1 MYTFEE
7 IRGNTPLVEQLRRS
21 AASGRSS
28 HAYLFLGGAGAGKR
42 LIANTFAKALQCEGE
57 KRPCDSCKSCHA
69 FNHGNHPDVI
79 YFQPLK
85 NGKTYTI
92 EDVREQLLETVDLKP
107 FQYEKKIYIIEK
119 ADTLNIQSQNAL
131 LKTLEEPPAHAVF
144 LLLAERAEAF
154 LPTILSRVV
163 VMKIRPLSAETIADY
178 LMQAGHLAEESHI
191 LSAYAQG
198 RIGQALELV
207 EDEGFREM
215 RQDILG
221 KLEALPS
228 MSEGDAY
235 LLAKD
240 FEVYKNDLRFLDIM
254 ELWYRDL
261 LTAKSLREEGY
272 LIQRDKKD
280 AIFRAAKEQNLS
292 LNPTKISGICGRL
305 MCCLKYEEDVYEE
318 LNKKLPRVG
327 DIISTPDGT
336 GEILTTNVLMQQVKA
351 AVRKVEN
358 DPPTIGFYHVDE
370 IKLIRSKKKR
380 KQNPE
385 GEKHHEE

>member
-221 KLEALPS
+221 KLEVLPS

-240 FEVYKNDLRFLDIM
+240 LEGYKNDLRFLDIM

-280 AIFRAAKEQNLS
+280 AIFRAAKEPAAL
-292 LNPTKISGICGRL
+292 LA
-305 MCCLKYEEDVYEE
+305 
-318 LNKKLPRVG
+318 KKA
-327 DIISTPDGT
+327 
-336 GEILTTNVLMQQVKA
+336 A
-351 AVRKVEN
+351 AVRTARMRLAQNANFRLTMEVM
-358 DPPTIGFYHVDE
+358 
-370 IKLIRSKKKR
+370 LIDLKETGK
-380 KQNPE
+380 
-385 GEKHHEE
+385 

>member
-221 KLEALPS
+221 KLEVLPS

-240 FEVYKNDLRFLDIM
+240 LEGYKNDLRFLDIM

-280 AIFRAAKEQNLS
+280 AIFRATKEPAALLAK
-292 LNPTKISGICGRL
+292 KA
-305 MCCLKYEEDVYEE
+305 
-318 LNKKLPRVG
+318 
-327 DIISTPDGT
+327 
-336 GEILTTNVLMQQVKA
+336 A
-351 AVRKVEN
+351 AVR
-358 DPPTIGFYHVDE
+358 TARMR
-370 IKLIRSKKKR
+370 LA
-380 KQNPE
+380 QNANFRLTME
-385 GEKHHEE
+385 VMLMDLKETGK

>member
-1 MYTFEE
+1 MYTFDE

-280 AIFRAAKEQNLS
+280 AIFRAAKEPATL
-292 LNPTKISGICGRL
+292 LA
-305 MCCLKYEEDVYEE
+305 
-318 LNKKLPRVG
+318 KKA
-327 DIISTPDGT
+327 
-336 GEILTTNVLMQQVKA
+336 A
-351 AVRKVEN
+351 AVR
-358 DPPTIGFYHVDE
+358 TARMR
-370 IKLIRSKKKR
+370 LA
-380 KQNPE
+380 QNANFRLTME
-385 GEKHHEE
+385 VMLMDLKETGK

>member
-69 FNHGNHPDVI
+69 FNHGDHPDVI

-221 KLEALPS
+221 KLEVLPS

-240 FEVYKNDLRFLDIM
+240 LEGYKNDLRFLDIM

-280 AIFRAAKEQNLS
+280 AIFRAAKEPAAL
-292 LNPTKISGICGRL
+292 LA
-305 MCCLKYEEDVYEE
+305 
-318 LNKKLPRVG
+318 KKA
-327 DIISTPDGT
+327 
-336 GEILTTNVLMQQVKA
+336 A
-351 AVRKVEN
+351 AVR
-358 DPPTIGFYHVDE
+358 TARMR
-370 IKLIRSKKKR
+370 LA
-380 KQNPE
+380 QNANFRLTME
-385 GEKHHEE
+385 VMLMDLKETGK

>member
-240 FEVYKNDLRFLDIM
+240 LEGYKNDLRFLYIM

-280 AIFRAAKEQNLS
+280 AIFRAAKEPAAL
-292 LNPTKISGICGRL
+292 LA
-305 MCCLKYEEDVYEE
+305 
-318 LNKKLPRVG
+318 KKA
-327 DIISTPDGT
+327 
-336 GEILTTNVLMQQVKA
+336 A
-351 AVRKVEN
+351 AVR
-358 DPPTIGFYHVDE
+358 TARMR
-370 IKLIRSKKKR
+370 LA
-380 KQNPE
+380 QNANFRLTME
-385 GEKHHEE
+385 VMLMDLKETGK

>member
-1 MYTFEE
+1 M
-7 IRGNTPLVEQLRRS
+7 
-21 AASGRSS
+21 
-28 HAYLFLGGAGAGKR
+28 
-42 LIANTFAKALQCEGE
+42 IAITFAKALQCEGE

-240 FEVYKNDLRFLDIM
+240 LEGYKNDLRFLDIM

-280 AIFRAAKEQNLS
+280 AIFRAAKEPAAL
-292 LNPTKISGICGRL
+292 LA
-305 MCCLKYEEDVYEE
+305 
-318 LNKKLPRVG
+318 KKA
-327 DIISTPDGT
+327 
-336 GEILTTNVLMQQVKA
+336 A
-351 AVRKVEN
+351 AVR
-358 DPPTIGFYHVDE
+358 TARMR
-370 IKLIRSKKKR
+370 LA
-380 KQNPE
+380 QNANFRLTME
-385 GEKHHEE
+385 VMLMDLKETGK

>member
-57 KRPCDSCKSCHA
+57 KRPCDICKSCHA

-235 LLAKD
+235 LLAKE

-280 AIFRAAKEQNLS
+280 AIFRAAKEPAAL
-292 LNPTKISGICGRL
+292 LA
-305 MCCLKYEEDVYEE
+305 
-318 LNKKLPRVG
+318 KKA
-327 DIISTPDGT
+327 
-336 GEILTTNVLMQQVKA
+336 A
-351 AVRKVEN
+351 AVR
-358 DPPTIGFYHVDE
+358 TARMR
-370 IKLIRSKKKR
+370 LA
-380 KQNPE
+380 QNANFRLTME
-385 GEKHHEE
+385 VMLMDLKETGK

>member
-69 FNHGNHPDVI
+69 FNHGNHPDMI

-92 EDVREQLLETVDLKP
+92 GDVREQLLETVDLKP

-280 AIFRAAKEQNLS
+280 AIFRAAKEPAAL
-292 LNPTKISGICGRL
+292 LA
-305 MCCLKYEEDVYEE
+305 
-318 LNKKLPRVG
+318 KKA
-327 DIISTPDGT
+327 
-336 GEILTTNVLMQQVKA
+336 A
-351 AVRKVEN
+351 AVR
-358 DPPTIGFYHVDE
+358 TARMR
-370 IKLIRSKKKR
+370 LA
-380 KQNPE
+380 QNANFRLTME
-385 GEKHHEE
+385 VMLMDLKETGK

>member
-7 IRGNTPLVEQLRRS
+7 IQGNTPLVEQLRRS

-215 RQDILG
+215 RQDILS

-240 FEVYKNDLRFLDIM
+240 LEGYKNDLRFLDIM

-280 AIFRAAKEQNLS
+280 AIFRAAKEPAAL
-292 LNPTKISGICGRL
+292 LA
-305 MCCLKYEEDVYEE
+305 
-318 LNKKLPRVG
+318 KKA
-327 DIISTPDGT
+327 
-336 GEILTTNVLMQQVKA
+336 A
-351 AVRKVEN
+351 AVR
-358 DPPTIGFYHVDE
+358 TARMR
-370 IKLIRSKKKR
+370 LA
-380 KQNPE
+380 QNANFRLTME
-385 GEKHHEE
+385 VMLMDLKETGK

>member
-1 MYTFEE
+1 MYTFGE

-280 AIFRAAKEQNLS
+280 AIFRAAKEPAAL
-292 LNPTKISGICGRL
+292 LA
-305 MCCLKYEEDVYEE
+305 
-318 LNKKLPRVG
+318 KKA
-327 DIISTPDGT
+327 
-336 GEILTTNVLMQQVKA
+336 A
-351 AVRKVEN
+351 AVR
-358 DPPTIGFYHVDE
+358 TARMR
-370 IKLIRSKKKR
+370 LA
-380 KQNPE
+380 QNANFRLTME
-385 GEKHHEE
+385 VMLMDLKETGK

>member
-131 LKTLEEPPAHAVF
+131 LKTLEEPPAHVVF
-144 LLLAERAEAF
+144 LLLAERAETF

-207 EDEGFREM
+207 EDECFREM

-240 FEVYKNDLRFLDIM
+240 LEGYKNDLRFLDIM

-280 AIFRAAKEQNLS
+280 AIFRAAKEPAAL
-292 LNPTKISGICGRL
+292 LA
-305 MCCLKYEEDVYEE
+305 
-318 LNKKLPRVG
+318 KKA
-327 DIISTPDGT
+327 
-336 GEILTTNVLMQQVKA
+336 A
-351 AVRKVEN
+351 AVR
-358 DPPTIGFYHVDE
+358 TARMR
-370 IKLIRSKKKR
+370 LA
-380 KQNPE
+380 QNANFRLTME
-385 GEKHHEE
+385 VMLMDLKETGK

>member
-131 LKTLEEPPAHAVF
+131 LKTLEEPPTHAVF

-235 LLAKD
+235 LLAKE

-280 AIFRAAKEQNLS
+280 AIFRAAKEPAAL
-292 LNPTKISGICGRL
+292 LA
-305 MCCLKYEEDVYEE
+305 
-318 LNKKLPRVG
+318 KKA
-327 DIISTPDGT
+327 
-336 GEILTTNVLMQQVKA
+336 A
-351 AVRKVEN
+351 AVRTARMRLAQN
-358 DPPTIGFYHVDE
+358 ANFRLTIEVMLMDLKETG
-370 IKLIRSKKKR
+370 K
-380 KQNPE
+380 
-385 GEKHHEE
+385 

>member
-240 FEVYKNDLRFLDIM
+240 LEGYKNDLRFLDIM

-261 LTAKSLREEGY
+261 LTAKSMREEGY

-280 AIFRAAKEQNLS
+280 AIFRAAKEPAAL
-292 LNPTKISGICGRL
+292 LA
-305 MCCLKYEEDVYEE
+305 
-318 LNKKLPRVG
+318 KKA
-327 DIISTPDGT
+327 
-336 GEILTTNVLMQQVKA
+336 A
-351 AVRKVEN
+351 AVR
-358 DPPTIGFYHVDE
+358 TARMR
-370 IKLIRSKKKR
+370 LA
-380 KQNPE
+380 QNANFRLTME
-385 GEKHHEE
+385 VMLMDLKETGK

>member
-131 LKTLEEPPAHAVF
+131 LKTLEEPPAHVVF
-144 LLLAERAEAF
+144 LLLAERAETF

-240 FEVYKNDLRFLDIM
+240 LEGYKNDLRFLDIM

-261 LTAKSLREEGY
+261 LTAKSLWEEGY

-280 AIFRAAKEQNLS
+280 AIFRAAKEPAAL
-292 LNPTKISGICGRL
+292 LA
-305 MCCLKYEEDVYEE
+305 
-318 LNKKLPRVG
+318 KKA
-327 DIISTPDGT
+327 
-336 GEILTTNVLMQQVKA
+336 A
-351 AVRKVEN
+351 AVR
-358 DPPTIGFYHVDE
+358 TARMR
-370 IKLIRSKKKR
+370 LA
-380 KQNPE
+380 QNANFRLTME
-385 GEKHHEE
+385 VMLMDLKETGK

>member
-221 KLEALPS
+221 KLEVLPS

-240 FEVYKNDLRFLDIM
+240 LEGYKNDLRFLDIM

-272 LIQRDKKD
+272 LIQRDTKD
-280 AIFRAAKEQNLS
+280 AIFRAAKEPAAL
-292 LNPTKISGICGRL
+292 LA
-305 MCCLKYEEDVYEE
+305 
-318 LNKKLPRVG
+318 KKA
-327 DIISTPDGT
+327 
-336 GEILTTNVLMQQVKA
+336 A
-351 AVRKVEN
+351 AVR
-358 DPPTIGFYHVDE
+358 TARMR
-370 IKLIRSKKKR
+370 LA
-380 KQNPE
+380 QNANFRLTME
-385 GEKHHEE
+385 VMLMDLKETGK

>member
-178 LMQAGHLAEESHI
+178 LMQAGHVAEESHI

-240 FEVYKNDLRFLDIM
+240 LEGYKNDLRFLDIM

-280 AIFRAAKEQNLS
+280 AIFRAAKEPAAL
-292 LNPTKISGICGRL
+292 LA
-305 MCCLKYEEDVYEE
+305 
-318 LNKKLPRVG
+318 KKA
-327 DIISTPDGT
+327 
-336 GEILTTNVLMQQVKA
+336 A
-351 AVRKVEN
+351 AVR
-358 DPPTIGFYHVDE
+358 TARMR
-370 IKLIRSKKKR
+370 LA
-380 KQNPE
+380 QNANFRLTME
-385 GEKHHEE
+385 VMLMDLKETGK

>member
-7 IRGNTPLVEQLRRS
+7 IRGNAPLVEQLRRS

-163 VMKIRPLSAETIADY
+163 VMKIRPLSAETVADY
-178 LMQAGHLAEESHI
+178 LMQAGHSAEESHI

-198 RIGQALELV
+198 RIGQALELI

-240 FEVYKNDLRFLDIM
+240 LEGYKNDLRFLDIM

-272 LIQRDKKD
+272 LIQKDKKD
-280 AIFRAAKEQNLS
+280 AIFRAAKEPAAVLA
-292 LNPTKISGICGRL
+292 
-305 MCCLKYEEDVYEE
+305 
-318 LNKKLPRVG
+318 KKA
-327 DIISTPDGT
+327 
-336 GEILTTNVLMQQVKA
+336 A
-351 AVRKVEN
+351 AVR
-358 DPPTIGFYHVDE
+358 TARMR
-370 IKLIRSKKKR
+370 LA
-380 KQNPE
+380 QNANFRLTME
-385 GEKHHEE
+385 VMLMDLKETGK

>member
-144 LLLAERAEAF
+144 LLLSERAEAF

-221 KLEALPS
+221 KLEVLPS

-240 FEVYKNDLRFLDIM
+240 LEGYKNDLRFLDIM

-280 AIFRAAKEQNLS
+280 AIFRAAKEPAAL
-292 LNPTKISGICGRL
+292 LA
-305 MCCLKYEEDVYEE
+305 
-318 LNKKLPRVG
+318 KKA
-327 DIISTPDGT
+327 
-336 GEILTTNVLMQQVKA
+336 A
-351 AVRKVEN
+351 AVR
-358 DPPTIGFYHVDE
+358 TARMR
-370 IKLIRSKKKR
+370 LA
-380 KQNPE
+380 QNANFRLTME
-385 GEKHHEE
+385 VMLMDLKETGK

>member
-178 LMQAGHLAEESHI
+178 LMQTGHLAEESHI

-280 AIFRAAKEQNLS
+280 AIFRAAKEPAAL
-292 LNPTKISGICGRL
+292 LA
-305 MCCLKYEEDVYEE
+305 
-318 LNKKLPRVG
+318 KKA
-327 DIISTPDGT
+327 
-336 GEILTTNVLMQQVKA
+336 A
-351 AVRKVEN
+351 AVR
-358 DPPTIGFYHVDE
+358 TARMR
-370 IKLIRSKKKR
+370 LA
-380 KQNPE
+380 QNANFRLTME
-385 GEKHHEE
+385 VMLMDLKETGK

>member
-131 LKTLEEPPAHAVF
+131 LKTLEEPPAQAVF

-221 KLEALPS
+221 KLEVLPS

-240 FEVYKNDLRFLDIM
+240 LEGYKNDLRFLDIM

-280 AIFRAAKEQNLS
+280 AIFRAAKEPAAL
-292 LNPTKISGICGRL
+292 LA
-305 MCCLKYEEDVYEE
+305 
-318 LNKKLPRVG
+318 KKA
-327 DIISTPDGT
+327 
-336 GEILTTNVLMQQVKA
+336 A
-351 AVRKVEN
+351 AVR
-358 DPPTIGFYHVDE
+358 TARMR
-370 IKLIRSKKKR
+370 LA
-380 KQNPE
+380 QNANFRLTME
-385 GEKHHEE
+385 VMLMDLKETGK

>member
-191 LSAYAQG
+191 LSACAQG

-221 KLEALPS
+221 KLEVLPS

-240 FEVYKNDLRFLDIM
+240 LEGYKNDLRFLDIM

-280 AIFRAAKEQNLS
+280 AIFRAAKEPAAL
-292 LNPTKISGICGRL
+292 LA
-305 MCCLKYEEDVYEE
+305 
-318 LNKKLPRVG
+318 KKA
-327 DIISTPDGT
+327 
-336 GEILTTNVLMQQVKA
+336 A
-351 AVRKVEN
+351 AVR
-358 DPPTIGFYHVDE
+358 TARMR
-370 IKLIRSKKKR
+370 LA
-380 KQNPE
+380 QNANFRLTME
-385 GEKHHEE
+385 VMLMDLKETGK

>member
-178 LMQAGHLAEESHI
+178 LMQAGHLAEGSHI
-191 LSAYAQG
+191 LSAYAQR

-221 KLEALPS
+221 KLEVLPS

-240 FEVYKNDLRFLDIM
+240 LEGYKNDLRFLDIM

-280 AIFRAAKEQNLS
+280 AIFRAAKEPAAL
-292 LNPTKISGICGRL
+292 LA
-305 MCCLKYEEDVYEE
+305 
-318 LNKKLPRVG
+318 KKA
-327 DIISTPDGT
+327 
-336 GEILTTNVLMQQVKA
+336 A
-351 AVRKVEN
+351 AVR
-358 DPPTIGFYHVDE
+358 TARMR
-370 IKLIRSKKKR
+370 LA
-380 KQNPE
+380 QNANFRLTME
-385 GEKHHEE
+385 VMLMDLKETGK

>member
-131 LKTLEEPPAHAVF
+131 LKTLEEPTAHAVF

-221 KLEALPS
+221 KLEVLPS

-240 FEVYKNDLRFLDIM
+240 LEGYKNDLRFLDIM

-280 AIFRAAKEQNLS
+280 AIFRAAKEPAAL
-292 LNPTKISGICGRL
+292 LA
-305 MCCLKYEEDVYEE
+305 
-318 LNKKLPRVG
+318 KKA
-327 DIISTPDGT
+327 
-336 GEILTTNVLMQQVKA
+336 A
-351 AVRKVEN
+351 AVR
-358 DPPTIGFYHVDE
+358 TARMR
-370 IKLIRSKKKR
+370 LA
-380 KQNPE
+380 QNANFRLTMDVMLMDLKE
-385 GEKHHEE
+385 TGK

>member
-240 FEVYKNDLRFLDIM
+240 LEGYKNDLRFLDIM

-280 AIFRAAKEQNLS
+280 AIFRAAKEPAAL
-292 LNPTKISGICGRL
+292 LA
-305 MCCLKYEEDVYEE
+305 
-318 LNKKLPRVG
+318 KKA
-327 DIISTPDGT
+327 
-336 GEILTTNVLMQQVKA
+336 A
-351 AVRKVEN
+351 AVR
-358 DPPTIGFYHVDE
+358 TARMR
-370 IKLIRSKKKR
+370 LA
-380 KQNPE
+380 QNANFWLTME
-385 GEKHHEE
+385 VMLMDLKETGK

>member
-69 FNHGNHPDVI
+69 FNHGNPPDVI

-131 LKTLEEPPAHAVF
+131 LKTLEEPPAHVVF
-144 LLLAERAEAF
+144 LLLAERAETF

-198 RIGQALELV
+198 RIGQALELA

-228 MSEGDAY
+228 MSEGEAY

-240 FEVYKNDLRFLDIM
+240 LEGYKNDLRFLDIM

-280 AIFRAAKEQNLS
+280 AIFRAAKEPAAL
-292 LNPTKISGICGRL
+292 LA
-305 MCCLKYEEDVYEE
+305 
-318 LNKKLPRVG
+318 KKA
-327 DIISTPDGT
+327 
-336 GEILTTNVLMQQVKA
+336 A
-351 AVRKVEN
+351 AVR
-358 DPPTIGFYHVDE
+358 TARMR
-370 IKLIRSKKKR
+370 LA
-380 KQNPE
+380 QNANFRLTME
-385 GEKHHEE
+385 VMLMDLKETGK

>member
-228 MSEGDAY
+228 MSEGEAY

-240 FEVYKNDLRFLDIM
+240 LEGYKNDLRFLDIM

-261 LTAKSLREEGY
+261 PAKSLREEGY

-280 AIFRAAKEQNLS
+280 AIFRAAKEPAAL
-292 LNPTKISGICGRL
+292 LA
-305 MCCLKYEEDVYEE
+305 
-318 LNKKLPRVG
+318 KKA
-327 DIISTPDGT
+327 
-336 GEILTTNVLMQQVKA
+336 A
-351 AVRKVEN
+351 AVR
-358 DPPTIGFYHVDE
+358 TARMR
-370 IKLIRSKKKR
+370 LA
-380 KQNPE
+380 QNANFRLTME
-385 GEKHHEE
+385 VMLMDLKETGK

>member
-178 LMQAGHLAEESHI
+178 LMQSGHLAEESHI

-240 FEVYKNDLRFLDIM
+240 LEGYKNDLRFLDIM

-280 AIFRAAKEQNLS
+280 AIFRAAKEPAAL
-292 LNPTKISGICGRL
+292 LA
-305 MCCLKYEEDVYEE
+305 
-318 LNKKLPRVG
+318 KKA
-327 DIISTPDGT
+327 
-336 GEILTTNVLMQQVKA
+336 A
-351 AVRKVEN
+351 AVR
-358 DPPTIGFYHVDE
+358 TARMR
-370 IKLIRSKKKR
+370 LA
-380 KQNPE
+380 QNANFRLTME
-385 GEKHHEE
+385 VMLMDLKETGK

>member
-280 AIFRAAKEQNLS
+280 AIFRAAKEPAAL
-292 LNPTKISGICGRL
+292 LA
-305 MCCLKYEEDVYEE
+305 
-318 LNKKLPRVG
+318 KKA
-327 DIISTPDGT
+327 
-336 GEILTTNVLMQQVKA
+336 A
-351 AVRKVEN
+351 AVR
-358 DPPTIGFYHVDE
+358 TARMR
-370 IKLIRSKKKR
+370 LA
-380 KQNPE
+380 QNANFRLTME
-385 GEKHHEE
+385 VMLMDLKETDK

>member
-57 KRPCDSCKSCHA
+57 KRPCDRCKSCHA

-221 KLEALPS
+221 KLEVLPS

-240 FEVYKNDLRFLDIM
+240 LEGYKNDLRFLDIM

-280 AIFRAAKEQNLS
+280 AIFRAAKEPAAL
-292 LNPTKISGICGRL
+292 LA
-305 MCCLKYEEDVYEE
+305 
-318 LNKKLPRVG
+318 KKA
-327 DIISTPDGT
+327 
-336 GEILTTNVLMQQVKA
+336 A
-351 AVRKVEN
+351 AVR
-358 DPPTIGFYHVDE
+358 TARMR
-370 IKLIRSKKKR
+370 LA
-380 KQNPE
+380 QNANFRLTME
-385 GEKHHEE
+385 VMLMDLKETGK

>member
-191 LSAYAQG
+191 LSVYAQG

-261 LTAKSLREEGY
+261 LMAKSLREEGY

-280 AIFRAAKEQNLS
+280 AIFRAAKEPAAL
-292 LNPTKISGICGRL
+292 LA
-305 MCCLKYEEDVYEE
+305 
-318 LNKKLPRVG
+318 KKA
-327 DIISTPDGT
+327 
-336 GEILTTNVLMQQVKA
+336 A
-351 AVRKVEN
+351 AVR
-358 DPPTIGFYHVDE
+358 TARMR
-370 IKLIRSKKKR
+370 LA
-380 KQNPE
+380 QNANFRLTME
-385 GEKHHEE
+385 VMLMDLKETGK

>member
-178 LMQAGHLAEESHI
+178 LMQEGHLAEESHI

-240 FEVYKNDLRFLDIM
+240 LEGYKNDLRFLDIM

-280 AIFRAAKEQNLS
+280 AIFRAAKEPAAL
-292 LNPTKISGICGRL
+292 LA
-305 MCCLKYEEDVYEE
+305 
-318 LNKKLPRVG
+318 KKA
-327 DIISTPDGT
+327 
-336 GEILTTNVLMQQVKA
+336 A
-351 AVRKVEN
+351 AVR
-358 DPPTIGFYHVDE
+358 TARMR
-370 IKLIRSKKKR
+370 LA
-380 KQNPE
+380 QNANFRLTME
-385 GEKHHEE
+385 VMLMDLKETGK

>member
-163 VMKIRPLSAETIADY
+163 VMKIRPLSAETKEDY

-240 FEVYKNDLRFLDIM
+240 LEGYKNDLRFLDIM

-280 AIFRAAKEQNLS
+280 AIFRAAKEPAAL
-292 LNPTKISGICGRL
+292 LA
-305 MCCLKYEEDVYEE
+305 
-318 LNKKLPRVG
+318 KKA
-327 DIISTPDGT
+327 
-336 GEILTTNVLMQQVKA
+336 A
-351 AVRKVEN
+351 AVR
-358 DPPTIGFYHVDE
+358 TARMR
-370 IKLIRSKKKR
+370 LA
-380 KQNPE
+380 QNANFRLTME
-385 GEKHHEE
+385 VMLMDLKETGK